1 MSKAEELRKNIAGSL
16 GLQYERRGV
25 EEFFLVAYRHVDDL
39 IQAVR
44 DECLDESEQ
53 IRAKVNHCPGWICN
67 VCPIDGT
74 GYCP

>member
-1 MSKAEELRKNIAGSL
+1 MSIPSAAYKVPLLTVLSALGANMPGAQEL
-16 GLQYERRGV
+16 V
-25 EEFFLVAYRHVDDL
+25 EKFE
-39 IQAVR
+39 QAVR

-53 IRAKVNHCPGWICN
+53 IRAKVNHCPGRVCN